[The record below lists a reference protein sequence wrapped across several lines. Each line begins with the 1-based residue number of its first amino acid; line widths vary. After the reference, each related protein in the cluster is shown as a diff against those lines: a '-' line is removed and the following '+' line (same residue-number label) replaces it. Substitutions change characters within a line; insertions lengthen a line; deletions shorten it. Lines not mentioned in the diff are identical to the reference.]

1 MDKNQEEEIVEKI
14 EEVSELTNE
23 NDVSKVL
30 KKSDKILDKAKK
42 LDLKFL
48 SKLFNQVKL
57 TIEMLRDYRAKVYR
71 DIPWRTISLITV
83 ALLYFWNPF
92 DVIPD
97 LMPIIG
103 FTDDA
108 IAFASIFR
116 AVQSDLQKYALWKG
130 YEAEKYF

>member
-1 MDKNQEEEIVEKI
+1 MDKNQEEKIIEKI
-14 EEVSELTNE
+14 EEASESVDE
-23 NDVSKVL
+23 KDVTKVI
-30 KKSDKILDKAKK
+30 KKSGKIMDKAKK
-42 LDLKFL
+42 LDLNIL

-57 TIEMLRDYRAKVYR
+57 TIEMLKDYRAKSYS

-97 LMPIIG
+97 LLPVLG

-108 IAFASIFR
+108 IAFASIFK
-116 AVQSDLQKYALWKG
+116 AIQTDLQKYAVWKG
-130 YEAEKYF
+130 YETDKYF

>member
-1 MDKNQEEEIVEKI
+1 MDNNQEEKIIEKI
-14 EEVSELTNE
+14 ETVSESAGE
-23 NDVSKVL
+23 KDVSKVL
-30 KKSDKILDKAKK
+30 GKSGKILEKAKK
-42 LDLKFL
+42 LDLKIL
-48 SKLFNQVKL
+48 SKLYNQVRL
-57 TIEMLRDYRAKVYR
+57 TLEMLKDYRAKSYR
-71 DIPWRTISLITV
+71 EIPWRTISLITV

-116 AVQSDLQKYALWKG
+116 AVQSDLQRYAVWKG
-130 YEAEKYF
+130 YETDKYF